1 MFGNKNSSNKNS
13 VYQNKALLTKFKSS
27 YDKLEREMNKP
38 PSDYESIKTLVEE
51 TPRQR
56 LASFATNNSIAN
68 IQQKNIN
75 IKSGNNINLKSHNR
89 IKKY

>member
-51 TPRQR
+51 K
-56 LASFATNNSIAN
+56 NNSIAN

-89 IKKY
+89 IKNKK

>member
-1 MFGNKNSSNKNS
+1 MFGNKKSSNKNS

-51 TPRQR
+51 K
-56 LASFATNNSIAN
+56 NNSIAN
-68 IQQKNIN
+68 IQ
-75 IKSGNNINLKSHNR
+75 NNINKKSKNIDLVKSHNKL
-89 IKKY
+89 KK

>member
-1 MFGNKNSSNKNS
+1 MFGNNNSSNKNS

-68 IQQKNIN
+68 IQ
-75 IKSGNNINLKSHNR
+75 NNINKKSKNNDLVKSHNKL
-89 IKKY
+89 KK

>member
-51 TPRQR
+51 K
-56 LASFATNNSIAN
+56 NNSIAN

-75 IKSGNNINLKSHNR
+75 IKSGNNINLKSHNK
-89 IKKY
+89 IKNKK

>member
-1 MFGNKNSSNKNS
+1 MFGNKNSSHKNS

-51 TPRQR
+51 K
-56 LASFATNNSIAN
+56 NNSIAN

-75 IKSGNNINLKSHNR
+75 IKSGNNINLKSHNK
-89 IKKY
+89 IKNKK

>member
-68 IQQKNIN
+68 IQ
-75 IKSGNNINLKSHNR
+75 NNINKKSKNNDLVKSHNKL
-89 IKKY
+89 KK

>member
-1 MFGNKNSSNKNS
+1 MFGNNNSSNKNS

-51 TPRQR
+51 K
-56 LASFATNNSIAN
+56 NNSIAN

-75 IKSGNNINLKSHNR
+75 IKSGNNINLKSHNK
-89 IKKY
+89 IKNKK